1 MRMLHD
7 KLKVNKRYL
16 FLIDDIDETLDY
28 IRKEYG
34 ETIKI
39 FGIGFSYGANQLVK
53 YLGQKNNKKRKLQ
66 QEYLYQIL
74 MNLLFQQD

>member
-1 MRMLHD
+1 MRILSE

-16 FLIDDIDETLDY
+16 FLMDDIDETLDE

-34 ETIKI
+34 ENKI
-39 FGIGFSYGANQLVK
+39 IYVIGFSYGANQLVK
-53 YLGQKNNKKRKLQ
+53 YLGTINNIKKKI
-66 QEYLYQIL
+66 YAAVSIIH